1 MLSGRI
7 LWAKD
12 MENVIR
18 SYFVGDGHGKC
29 CQVIFCGRKTW
40 KMLSGG
46 ILLDVDIANAVRLY
60 FVGHRHGKCCQ
71 VGFCGTQIRCN
82 VTRQDFVPHV
92 QGK

>member
-1 MLSGRI
+1 MLSGR
-7 LWAKD
+7 
-12 MENVIR
+12 
-18 SYFVGDGHGKC
+18 
-29 CQVIFCGRKTW
+29 
-40 KMLSGG
+40 